1 MRSRKRTKGKAF
13 GMTGFINL
21 DEYDKSISELI
32 KELTGGGMGVYYRF
46 DPSNKN
52 GTTIQIFKLI
62 KLTNH

>member
-1 MRSRKRTKGKAF
+1 MRSRKRIKGKAF

-21 DEYDKSISELI
+21 DEYDKSISKLI
-32 KELTGGGMGVYYRF
+32 KELTAGGMGEDYCF

-52 GTTIQIFKLI
+52 GTSIQIFKLI

>member
-1 MRSRKRTKGKAF
+1 MRSRKRIMGKSF

-32 KELTGGGMGVYYRF
+32 KELTGGRMGVDYCF

-52 GTTIQIFKLI
+52 GTSIQIFKLI
-62 KLTNH
+62 K